1 MSSGNTQT
9 TIDALLKFYYDDGAL
24 VNETYFDNPL
34 WAMMTKRQAVA
45 NVTGRSFIH
54 PVVYATSQG
63 RRVNFAQAQA
73 AGQVTGELSVDFT
86 VPRFNN
92 YHDASVATETV
103 LSTRDDRGAFTRA
116 VTLITDDALRNLG
129 LDQAISMYGDGTGLR
144 GNVSSTTTLASNQ
157 LVLSIADSALLFE
170 VGMELDLCAA
180 GTQTPRAY
188 GSAGHGLY
196 VIGVDRINGILS
208 IGTTLNPATASACNI
223 TDSTNGIP
231 TAAVGDGVFVRGDEN
246 AKMTGLQAWIPYNP
260 SAGFLATSFLGV
272 NRGIDPVRL
281 AGNWLDGSQL
291 SVEEAM
297 IQGAT
302 NVKKQSSMGID
313 HVFLGYSKYAQLLK
327 SQSAKVVIEEQ
338 VNPDVSFEGVELLT
352 SSGRVSVVPDRNCP
366 PNRMFGLNLGSWD
379 FIHLGDPVQVFNYDG
394 NTWLRQPSDDGMEI
408 RFFSLGNL
416 VCRQP
421 AANIVIN
428 VNP

>member
-54 PVVYATSQG
+54 PVVFATSQG
-63 RRVNFAQAQA
+63 RRVSFSAAQS
-73 AGQVTGELSVDFT
+73 AGQKTGEVSVDFT

-116 VTLITDDALRNLG
+116 VTLITDNALRNLG
-129 LDQAISMYGDGTGLR
+129 LDQAIAMYSDGSGVRGVIATG
-144 GNVSSTTTLASNQ
+144 GISGSTITLSVPDN
-157 LVLSIADSALLFE
+157 ALYFE
-170 VGMELDLCAA
+170 VGMELDLATSA
-180 GTQTPRAY
+180 TATVKAY

-196 VIGVDRINGILS
+196 VIKVDRINGILTVGNS
-208 IGTTLNPATASACNI
+208 LNPLTASAVNV
-223 TDSTNGIP
+223 TDATDGIP
-231 TAAVGDGVFVRGDEN
+231 TAAPGDSIFVRGDQG
-246 AKMTGLQAWIPYNP
+246 AKLTGLQAWLPYGGPTNTP
-260 SAGFLATSFLGV
+260 FLGV
-272 NRGIDPVRL
+272 DRTTDPVRL

-291 SVEEAM
+291 SVEDAL
-297 IQGAT
+297 IQAAT
-302 NVKKQSSMGID
+302 NVKKQSSMGVT
-313 HVFLGYSKYAQLLK
+313 HFFMGYSKYAQLLK
-327 SQSAKVVIEEQ
+327 SQSAKVMIEEQ

-352 SSGRVSVVPDRNCP
+352 SSGRVAIIPDRNCP
-366 PNRMFGLNLGSWD
+366 PDKMFGLNLGTWD
-379 FIHLGDPVQVFNYDG
+379 YIHLGDPIQIFNFDG

-421 AANIVIN
+421 AANIV
-428 VNP
+428 VKVQP

>member
-92 YHDASVATETV
+92 YHDASIATETV

-116 VTLITDDALRNLG
+116 VTLVTDDALRNLG
-129 LDQAISMYGDGTGLR
+129 LDQAIAMYGDGSGTR
-144 GNVSSTTTLASNQ
+144 GNISTATTIASSTIQ
-157 LVLSIADSALLFE
+157 LSVADNALLFE
-170 VGMELDLCAA
+170 VGMELDLATSETA
-180 GTQTPRAY
+180 TVKAY
-188 GSAGHGLY
+188 GTAGHGLY
-196 VIGVDRINGILS
+196 VVGVDRINGTLS
-208 IGTTLNPATASACNI
+208 IGTTPNPATAAACNI
-223 TDSTNGIP
+223 NDATNGIP
-231 TAAVGDGVFVRGDEN
+231 TAAQGDYIFVRGDQGL
-246 AKMTGLQAWIPYNP
+246 KMTGLQAWVPYN
-260 SAGFLATSFLGV
+260 SSSLATPFLGV
-272 NRGIDPVRL
+272 TRSIDPVRL
-281 AGNWLDGSQL
+281 AGNWLDGTSV
-291 SVEEAM
+291 SVEDAM

-302 NVKKQSSMGID
+302 NVKKQSSMGLT
-313 HVFLGYSKYAQLLK
+313 HFFMGYSKFAQLLK
-327 SQSAKVVIEEQ
+327 SQSAKVMIEEQ
-338 VNPDVSFEGVELLT
+338 VNPDVSFEGVEVLT
-352 SSGRVSVVPDRNCP
+352 SSGRVAVIPDRNCP
-366 PNRMFGLNLGSWD
+366 PDHIFGLNLGTWD
-379 FIHLGDPVQVFNYDG
+379 YIHLGDPVQVFNYDG

-421 AANIVIN
+421 AANINIKVQ
-428 VNP
+428 P

>member
-34 WAMMTKRQAVA
+34 WAMMTKKQAVA

-54 PVVYATSQG
+54 PIVYATSQG
-63 RRVNFAQAQA
+63 RRVSFSAAQA
-73 AGQVTGELSVDFT
+73 AGQITGELSADFT

-92 YHDASVATETV
+92 YQDASIATETI

-116 VTLITDDALRNLG
+116 VTLVTDDCLHNLG
-129 LDQAISMYGDGTGLR
+129 LDQAISMYGDGSGVR
-144 GNVSSTTTLASNQ
+144 GNISATTTIASSTLQLA
-157 LVLSIADSALLFE
+157 VADNALYFE
-170 VGMELDLCAA
+170 VGMALDLATSPTA
-180 GTQTPRAY
+180 TVKAY
-188 GSAGHGLY
+188 GTAGHGLY
-196 VIGVDRINGILS
+196 VIAVDRINGTLT
-208 IGTTLNPATASACNI
+208 IGTTPNPATATACNI
-223 TDSTNGIP
+223 SDATNGIP
-231 TAAVGDGVFVRGDEN
+231 TAADGDYIFVQGDQG
-246 AKMTGLQAWIPYNP
+246 AKMTGLQAWIPYN
-260 SAGFLATSFLGV
+260 SSGLATPFLGV
-272 NRGIDPVRL
+272 TRSIDPVRL
-281 AGNWLDGSQL
+281 AGNWLDGSSL
-291 SVEEAM
+291 SVEDAL
-297 IQGAT
+297 IQAAT
-302 NVKKQSSMGID
+302 NVKKQSSMGVT
-313 HVFLGYSKYAQLLK
+313 HFFMGYSKYAQLLK

-352 SSGRVSVVPDRNCP
+352 SSGRVSVIPDRNCP
-366 PNRMFGLNLGSWD
+366 PDKMFGLNLGTWD
-379 FIHLGDPVQVFNYDG
+379 YIHLGDPVQVFNYDG

-421 AANIVIN
+421 SANVVVK

>member
-63 RRVNFAQAQA
+63 RRVNFQQAQS
-73 AGQVTGELSVDFT
+73 AGNATGELSVDFT

-92 YHDASVATETV
+92 YQDASIATETI

-116 VTLITDDALRNLG
+116 VTLVTDDCLRNLG
-129 LDQAISMYGDGTGLR
+129 LDQAIAMYGDGSGTR
-144 GNVSSTTTLASNQ
+144 GNISATTTVSTSQLQLA
-157 LVLSIADSALLFE
+157 VADNALYFE
-170 VGMELDLCAA
+170 VAMELDLATSETA
-180 GTQTPRAY
+180 TVKAY

-196 VIGVDRINGILS
+196 VIAVDRINGILT
-208 IGTTLNPATASACNI
+208 IGTTLNPATASPCAIN
-223 TDSTNGIP
+223 DAVNGIP
-231 TAAVGDGVFVRGDEN
+231 TAADGDFIFVRGDQG
-246 AKMTGLQAWIPYNP
+246 AKMTGLQAWLPYAGP
-260 SAGFLATSFLGV
+260 SSTSFLGV
-272 NRGIDPVRL
+272 NRTIDPVRL
-281 AGNWLDGSQL
+281 AGNWLDGTQL
-291 SVEEAM
+291 SVEDAM
-297 IQGAT
+297 IQAAT
-302 NVKKQSSMGID
+302 NVKKQSSMGVT
-313 HVFLGYSKYAQLLK
+313 HFFMGYSKFAQLLK

-338 VNPDVSFEGVELLT
+338 VNPDVSFEGVEVLT
-352 SSGRVSVVPDRNCP
+352 SSGRVAVIPDRNCP
-366 PNRMFGLNLGSWD
+366 PDKIFGLNLGTWD
-379 FIHLGDPVQVFNYDG
+379 YIHLGDPIQIFNYDG

-416 VCRQP
+416 VCRTP
-421 AANIVIN
+421 AANIV
-428 VNP
+428 VKVQP

>member
-54 PVVYATSQG
+54 PVVFATSQG
-63 RRVNFAQAQA
+63 RRVNFAQAQS
-73 AGQVTGELSVDFT
+73 AGQKSGEVSVDFT

-92 YHDASVATETV
+92 YHDASIATETV

-116 VTLITDDALRNLG
+116 VTLVTDNALRNLG
-129 LDQAISMYGDGTGLR
+129 LDQAIAMYSDGSGVR
-144 GNVSSTTTLASNQ
+144 GVIATNGISGSTITLSVPDN
-157 LVLSIADSALLFE
+157 ALYFE
-170 VGMELDLCAA
+170 VGMELDLATSPTA
-180 GTQTPRAY
+180 SVKAY

-196 VIGVDRINGILS
+196 VIKVDRINGVLTVGNS
-208 IGTTLNPATASACNI
+208 LNPLTASAVNV
-223 TDSTNGIP
+223 TDATDGIP
-231 TAAVGDGVFVRGDEN
+231 TALAGDNIFVRGDQG
-246 AKMTGLQAWIPYNP
+246 AKMTGLQAWLPYGGPTNT
-260 SAGFLATSFLGV
+260 LFLGV
-272 NRGIDPVRL
+272 DRTTDPVRL
-281 AGNWLDGSQL
+281 AGNWLDGTQL
-291 SVEEAM
+291 SVEDAM
-297 IQGAT
+297 IQAAT
-302 NVKKQSSMGID
+302 NVKKQSSMGVT
-313 HVFLGYSKYAQLLK
+313 HFFMGYSKFAQLLK

-338 VNPDVSFEGVELLT
+338 VNPDVSFEGVEVLT
-352 SSGRVSVVPDRNCP
+352 SSGKVAVIPDRNCP
-366 PNRMFGLNLGSWD
+366 PDKIFGLNLGTWD
-379 FIHLGDPVQVFNYDG
+379 YIHLGDPIQIFNYDG

-421 AANIVIN
+421 AANIV
-428 VNP
+428 VKVQP

>member
-1 MSSGNTQT
+1 MASGNTQT

-63 RRVNFAQAQA
+63 RRVNFAAAQA
-73 AGQVTGELSVDFT
+73 AGQLTGELSVDFT

-116 VTLITDDALRNLG
+116 VTLITDNALRNLG
-129 LDQAISMYGDGTGLR
+129 LDQAIAMYSDGSGVR
-144 GNVSSTTTLASNQ
+144 GNIATSGISTSVITLAVPDN
-157 LVLSIADSALLFE
+157 ALYFE
-170 VGMELDLCAA
+170 VGMELDLASSA
-180 GTQTPRAY
+180 TATVRAY

-196 VIGVDRINGILS
+196 VIKVDRINGKLTV
-208 IGTTLNPATASACNI
+208 GTTPNPATATACNV
-223 TDSTNGIP
+223 TDATNGIP
-231 TAAVGDGVFVRGDEN
+231 TAQDGDFIFVKGDQG
-246 AKMTGLQAWIPYNP
+246 AKMTGLQAWLPYGGP
-260 SAGFLATSFLGV
+260 SATAFLGV
-272 NRGIDPVRL
+272 DRTTDPVRL

-291 SVEEAM
+291 SVEDAL
-297 IQGAT
+297 IQAAT
-302 NVKKQSSMGID
+302 NVKKQSSMGVT
-313 HVFLGYSKYAQLLK
+313 HFFMGYSKFAQLLK

-352 SSGRVSVVPDRNCP
+352 SSGRVAVIPDRNCP
-366 PNRMFGLNLGSWD
+366 PDKMFGLNLGTWD
-379 FIHLGDPVQVFNYDG
+379 YIHLGDPIQIFNYDG

-421 AANIVIN
+421 AANIV
-428 VNP
+428 VKVQP

>member
-1 MSSGNTQT
+1 
-9 TIDALLKFYYDDGAL
+9 
-24 VNETYFDNPL
+24 
-34 WAMMTKRQAVA
+34 MMTKRQAVA

-73 AGQVTGELSVDFT
+73 AGQITGELSVDFT

-92 YHDASVATETV
+92 YHDASIATETV

-116 VTLITDDALRNLG
+116 VTLVTDDALRNLG
-129 LDQAISMYGDGTGLR
+129 LDQAIAMYGDGSGTR
-144 GNVSSTTTLASNQ
+144 GNIASTATIASST

-170 VGMELDLCAA
+170 VGMELDLATSA
-180 GTQTPRAY
+180 TATVKAY

-196 VIGVDRINGILS
+196 VVGVDRINGTLS
-208 IGTTLNPATASACNI
+208 IGTTPNPATAAACNI
-223 TDSTNGIP
+223 NDATNGIP
-231 TAAVGDGVFVRGDEN
+231 TAADGDFIFVRGDQGL
-246 AKMTGLQAWIPYNP
+246 KMTGLQAWVPYN
-260 SAGFLATSFLGV
+260 SATLSTPFLGV
-272 NRGIDPVRL
+272 TRSIDPVRL

-291 SVEEAM
+291 SVEDAM
-297 IQGAT
+297 IQAAT
-302 NVKKQSSMGID
+302 NVKKQSSMGLT
-313 HVFLGYSKYAQLLK
+313 HFFMGYSKFAQLLK

-338 VNPDVSFEGVELLT
+338 VNPDISFEGVEVLT
-352 SSGRVSVVPDRNCP
+352 SSGRVAVIPDRNCP

-379 FIHLGDPVQVFNYDG
+379 YIHLGDPVQVFNYDG

-421 AANIVIN
+421 AANIVVN

>member
-1 MSSGNTQT
+1 MSSGNNQT

-63 RRVNFAQAQA
+63 RRVNFAAAQA
-73 AGQVTGELSVDFT
+73 AGQLTGELSVDFT

-92 YHDASVATETV
+92 YHDASVSTETV

-129 LDQAISMYGDGTGLR
+129 LDQAIAMYGDGSGVR
-144 GNVSSTTTLASNQ
+144 GNISSGTTIAGSVITLA
-157 LVLSIADSALLFE
+157 VADNASYFE
-170 VGMELDLCAA
+170 VGMELDLATSA
-180 GTQTPRAY
+180 TATVKAY

-196 VIGVDRINGILS
+196 VIKVDRIAGTLTV
-208 IGTTLNPATASACNI
+208 GTTPNPATASACNI
-223 TDSTNGIP
+223 DDATNGIP
-231 TAAVGDGVFVRGDEN
+231 TAAQGDFIFVRGDQG
-246 AKMTGLQAWIPYNP
+246 AKMTGLGGWLPYGGVASND
-260 SAGFLATSFLGV
+260 SFLGV
-272 NRGIDPVRL
+272 NRSIDAVRL

-291 SVEEAM
+291 SVEDAM
-297 IQGAT
+297 IQAAT
-302 NVKKQSSMGID
+302 NVKKQSSLGVTHFFM
-313 HVFLGYSKYAQLLK
+313 GYSKFAQLLK

-352 SSGRVSVVPDRNCP
+352 SSGRVAVIPDRNCP
-366 PNRMFGLNLGSWD
+366 PDRMFGLNLSTWEY
-379 FIHLGDPVQVFNYDG
+379 IHLGDPIQIFNYDG

-421 AANIVIN
+421 AANIV
-428 VNP
+428 VKV

>member
-9 TIDALLKFYYDDGAL
+9 TIDALLKYYYDDGAL
-24 VNETYFDNPL
+24 VNETYMDNPL

-73 AGQVTGELSVDFT
+73 AGQITGELSVDFT

-92 YHDASVATETV
+92 YQDASVATETV

-116 VTLITDDALRNLG
+116 VTLVTDDCLRNLG
-129 LDQAISMYGDGTGLR
+129 LDQAIAMYGDGSGVR
-144 GNVSSTTTLASNQ
+144 GNISASTTIASSQ
-157 LVLSIADSALLFE
+157 LVLAIADNALYFE
-170 VGMELDLCAA
+170 VGMALDLATSPTAA
-180 GTQTPRAY
+180 VKAY
-188 GSAGHGLY
+188 GTAGHGLY
-196 VIGVDRINGILS
+196 VIAVDRINGILT
-208 IGTTLNPATASACNI
+208 IGTTPNPATATPCNI
-223 TDSTNGIP
+223 SDATNGIP
-231 TAAVGDGVFVRGDEN
+231 SAADGDFIFVQGDQGL
-246 AKMTGLQAWIPYNP
+246 KMTGIQAWIPNN
-260 SAGFLATSFLGV
+260 SSTLGTSFLGV
-272 NRGIDPVRL
+272 NRSIDPVRL
-281 AGNWLDGSQL
+281 AGNWLDGTQL
-291 SVEEAM
+291 SVEDAL

-302 NVKKQSSMGID
+302 NVKKQSSMGIS
-313 HVFLGYSKYAQLLK
+313 HAFMGYSKFAQLLK

-352 SSGRVSVVPDRNCP
+352 SSGRVAVIPDRNCP
-366 PNRMFGLNLGSWD
+366 PNRIFGLNLGSWD

-416 VCRQP
+416 VCRVP
-421 AANIVIN
+421 AANINIA